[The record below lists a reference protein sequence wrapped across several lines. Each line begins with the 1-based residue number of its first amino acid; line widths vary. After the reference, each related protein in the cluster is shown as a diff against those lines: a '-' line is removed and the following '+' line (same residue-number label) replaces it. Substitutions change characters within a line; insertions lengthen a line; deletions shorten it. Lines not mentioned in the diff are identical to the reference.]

1 MGRGLITVVLIF
13 VVMGLFIWGRG
24 CKTIETLTLKKGL
37 SGRFVVVTFIFFVTI
52 FVATLL
58 PH

>member
-13 VVMGLFIWGRG
+13 VVMGLFIWGAVQNHRNPNAQ
-24 CKTIETLTLKKGL
+24 E
-37 SGRFVVVTFIFFVTI
+37 SFVWPVVVVTFIFFVTI